1 MKELERL
8 KQCVHPNFLSFF
20 WHVGSDKRRE
30 TINTR
35 CQLAI
40 KQKLCEVTATQPPS
54 MQGKNASDKS
64 MLLPSASVCPHK
76 VGGHSLT
83 LVGEHQLCLPQW
95 QSLPHQSSSAWI
107 VQLSER
113 HLHRT
118 KADLKN
124 PHMLQIK
131 SCWQVFAVLFLHKH
145 ICVGS
150 AKHTLP
156 LLISSSVVQALQLE
170 LNAVASPCQH

>member
-8 KQCVHPNFLSFF
+8 KQYVHPKFFLGGG
-20 WHVGSDKRRE
+20 HVGSNKCRE
-30 TINTR
+30 TTNTR

-54 MQGKNASDKS
+54 MQSKDASDKS

-95 QSLPHQSSSAWI
+95 QSLPHQSSSA
-107 VQLSER
+107 
-113 HLHRT
+113 
-118 KADLKN
+118 
-124 PHMLQIK
+124 
-131 SCWQVFAVLFLHKH
+131 
-145 ICVGS
+145 
-150 AKHTLP
+150 
-156 LLISSSVVQALQLE
+156 
-170 LNAVASPCQH
+170 